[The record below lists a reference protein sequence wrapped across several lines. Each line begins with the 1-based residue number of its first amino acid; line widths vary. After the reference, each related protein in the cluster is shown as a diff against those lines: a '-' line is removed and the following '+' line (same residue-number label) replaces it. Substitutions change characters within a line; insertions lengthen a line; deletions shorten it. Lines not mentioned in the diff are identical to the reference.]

1 MYVGVRLFQSSLAGR
16 CRLSVPCKAPSVS
29 KSCHGGRVVEIKNR
43 RLILSAL
50 ASATGAAALA
60 ACGGDAAPAAKA
72 EPTKAAAPA
81 AAAPTTAP
89 AAAAATK
96 APEPTKAAAPAA
108 APAAKAAGKL
118 EIFSWWTN
126 PGEVEGLDAM
136 FKVLAKE
143 APEVKVTNAAIAG
156 GAGAG
161 GDMKAVLATRMN
173 AGNPPDSFQVHL
185 GKELTD
191 GYAKADK
198 MEDLTFLFESEG
210 WTKTFPKGLLDA
222 AASGGKQYSVP
233 VNIHRSNVM
242 WFNKKIMADNGITAA
257 PATFDEWFAMAEKL
271 KAKGIPALAMGA
283 SSAGPDAHLFE
294 NILAGVVGADGYSG
308 LWNGKTMW
316 SDAKVTTALETFKKM
331 IGYANK
337 DYLQIVGWDAG
348 DYIISG
354 KAATYIMG
362 DWMNGF
368 YKAKKFADLGYAP
381 PPGTKGTFVALSDS
395 FGLPKKAPNR
405 DASIAWLKV
414 CGSVA
419 GQDAFNPVKGSI
431 PARTDAGKTS
441 DYDEYQKS
449 AMKDWTTDKIVPSL
463 VHGFAGKQSWV
474 TDWQNAVNSFASK
487 LDVKATQDELVKIAK
502 DALG

>member
-1 MYVGVRLFQSSLAGR
+1 M
-16 CRLSVPCKAPSVS
+16 LSMW
-29 KSCHGGRVVEIKNR
+29 
-43 RLILSAL
+43 
-50 ASATGAAALA
+50 GAARRA
-60 ACGGDAAPAAKA
+60 ASTASLPAAA
-72 EPTKAAAPA
+72 SSRARAVAASPAPEAAPA
-81 AAAPTTAP
+81 AAAP
-89 AAAAATK
+89 TK
-96 APEPTKAAAPAA
+96 APEPTKAAAAEPTKAPAAAA
-108 APAAKAAGKL
+108 APAGAKASGKL

-143 APEVKVTNAAIAG
+143 APDVKVTNAAIAG

-185 GKELTD
+185 GKELTE

-198 MEDLTFLFESEG
+198 MEDLNALFASEG
-210 WTKTFPKGLLDA
+210 WDKTFPKGLLDA
-222 AASGGKQYSVP
+222 AASGGKQFSVP

-242 WFNKKIMADNGITAA
+242 WFNKKIMADNGIDKA
-257 PATFDEWFAMAEKL
+257 PTTFDEWFAMAEKL
-271 KAKGIPALAMGA
+271 KAKGVPALAMGA

-294 NILAGVVGADGYSG
+294 NILAGSLGADAYSK
-308 LWNGKTMW
+308 LWTASASW
-316 SDAKVTTALETFKKM
+316 SDPKVTAALETFKKM

-354 KAATYIMG
+354 KAASYIMG

-381 PPGTKGTFVALSDS
+381 SPGTQGIFVALSDS

-405 DASIAWLKV
+405 DASLAWLKV

-431 PARTDAGKTS
+431 PARTDAGKSS
-441 DYDEYQKS
+441 DYDAYQKA
-449 AMKDWTTDKIVPSL
+449 AMMDWTKDKIVPSL
-463 VHGFAGKQSWV
+463 VHGFAAKQSWV
-474 TDWQNAVNSFASK
+474 TDWQNAINGFATK
-487 LDVKATQDELVKIAK
+487 LDVKATQDTLVKIAK
-502 DALG
+502 DAIG

>member
-1 MYVGVRLFQSSLAGR
+1 MELKNRRILLGSLAGM
-16 CRLSVPCKAPSVS
+16 
-29 KSCHGGRVVEIKNR
+29 
-43 RLILSAL
+43 
-50 ASATGAAALA
+50 TGAVALA
-60 ACGGDAAPAAKA
+60 ACGGEAAPAAKP
-72 EPTKAAAPA
+72 EPTKAPAAAAPA
-81 AAAPTTAP
+81 AAAPT
-89 AAAAATK
+89 K
-96 APEPTKAAAPAA
+96 APAA
-108 APAAKAAGKL
+108 APAAAKASGKL

-136 FKVLAKE
+136 FKVLAKDY
-143 APEVKVTNAAIAG
+143 PDVKVTNAAIAG

-198 MEDLTFLFESEG
+198 MEDLNALYESEG
-210 WTKTFPKGLLDA
+210 WTKTFPKGLLDSA
-222 AASGGKQYSVP
+222 AAGGKQFAVP

-242 WFNKKIMADNGITAA
+242 WFNKKIMADNGITTP

-294 NILAGVVGADGYSG
+294 NILAGVLGADAYTG
-308 LWNGKTMW
+308 LWNGKTAW
-316 SDAKVTTALETFKKM
+316 TDAKVTQTLETFKKM

-368 YKAKKFADLGYAP
+368 YKAKKFADLGFAP

-405 DASIAWLKV
+405 DAAIAWLKV
-414 CGSVA
+414 CGSVE

-431 PARTDAGKTS
+431 PARTDAGKS
-441 DYDEYQKS
+441 PAYDDYQKS
-449 AMKDWTTDKIVPSL
+449 AMKDWTTDKIVPSP
-463 VHGFAGKQSWV
+463 VHGFAAKQSWV
-474 TDWQNAVNSFASK
+474 TDFQNTVNEFATK
-487 LDVKATQDELVKIAK
+487 LDVKATQDKLVKIAK

>member
-1 MYVGVRLFQSSLAGR
+1 M
-16 CRLSVPCKAPSVS
+16 
-29 KSCHGGRVVEIKNR
+29 KNR

-50 ASATGAAALA
+50 AGMTGAAALA
-60 ACGGDAAPAAKA
+60 ACGGEAAPAAKA
-72 EPTKAAAPA
+72 EPTKAPAAAAPA
-81 AAAPTTAP
+81 AAAPT
-89 AAAAATK
+89 K
-96 APEPTKAAAPAA
+96 APEPTKAPAAAEPTKAPAA
-108 APAAKAAGKL
+108 AAAPAGAKASGKL

-143 APEVKVTNAAIAG
+143 APDVKVTNAAIAG

-185 GKELTD
+185 GKELTE

-198 MEDLTFLFESEG
+198 MEDLNALFASEG
-210 WTKTFPKGLLDA
+210 WDKTFPKGLLDA
-222 AASGGKQYSVP
+222 AASGGKQFSVP

-242 WFNKKIMADNGITAA
+242 WFNKKIMADNGIDKA
-257 PATFDEWFAMAEKL
+257 PTTFDEWFAMAEKL
-271 KAKGIPALAMGA
+271 KAKGVPALAMGA

-294 NILAGVVGADGYSG
+294 NILAGSLGADAYSK
-308 LWNGKTMW
+308 LWTASASW
-316 SDAKVTTALETFKKM
+316 SDPKVTAALETFKKM

-354 KAATYIMG
+354 KAASYIMG

-381 PPGTKGTFVALSDS
+381 PPDTQGIFVALSDS

-405 DASIAWLKV
+405 DASLAWLKV

-431 PARTDAGKTS
+431 PARTDAGKSS
-441 DYDEYQKS
+441 DYDAYQKA
-449 AMKDWTTDKIVPSL
+449 AMMDWTKDKIVPSL
-463 VHGFAGKQSWV
+463 VHGFAAKQSWV
-474 TDWQNAVNSFASK
+474 TDWQNAINGFATK
-487 LDVKATQDELVKIAK
+487 LDVKATQDTLVKIAK
-502 DALG
+502 DAIG